1 MEAALMNS
9 RGRNIGILWSL
20 VVGAFALMPLVIII
34 VSSFSSVAFGAWPPP
49 GWSLRWYANLSEQ
62 TGLMDAVALSLLVA
76 LPTTFLT
83 CVVGLCASIALV
95 RHTFVG
101 KRLVNGLSFAP
112 IVVPKVALGF
122 ALFIYLNRLGLFN
135 LGPLGLIAAHI
146 VITLPF
152 ATTFLSA
159 ALVRADREVEAA
171 AIDLGATP
179 IRAFLR
185 VGLPQIR
192 SALTA
197 TALFV
202 FIISF
207 DEVDTSVFLI
217 PLNEQTLPTWMFQ
230 YMQKY
235 QDPTLAA
242 LSAILIAVSLLV
254 AASGAVLLNRSGVLT
269 TLLSTNRRT

>member
-1 MEAALMNS
+1 MGS
-9 RGRNIGILWSL
+9 TRGRYGALLWS
-20 VVGAFALMPLVIII
+20 VVVALFALSPLVIIVI
-34 VSSFSSVAFGAWPPP
+34 SSFSSVAYGTWPPP
-49 GWSLRWYANLSEQ
+49 GWSLRWYSNLAEQ
-62 TGLMDAVALSLLVA
+62 SGLGDAVVLSLLVA
-76 LPTTFLT
+76 VPATLLSM
-83 CVVGLCASIALV
+83 VIGLSAAVGLV

-101 KRLVNGLSFAP
+101 RRLVEGLSFAP
-112 IVVPKVALGF
+112 VLVPKVALGF

-135 LGPLGLIAAHI
+135 VGPIGLIAAHI

-152 ATTFLSA
+152 VTTFLSA

-171 AIDLGATP
+171 AVDLGATP
-179 IRAFLR
+179 LVAFLR
-185 VGLPQIR
+185 VGIPQIR
-192 SALTA
+192 DALIA

-242 LSAILIAVSLLV
+242 LSTVLIAISLLV
-254 AASGAVLLNRSGVLT
+254 AASVAALLNRSGVLA
-269 TLLSTNRRT
+269 TLLSPSQRN

>member
-1 MEAALMNS
+1 MK
-9 RGRNIGILWSL
+9 RRTP
-20 VVGAFALMPLVIII
+20 VVGALWSAAIALFALLPLGIIMI
-34 VSSFSSVAFGAWPPP
+34 SSFSSVAYGAWPPP
-49 GWSLRWYANLSEQ
+49 GWSPRWYTNLGEQ
-62 TGLMDAVALSLLVA
+62 IGLLDAVVLSVLVA
-76 LPTTFLT
+76 VPATAIT
-83 CVVGLCASIALV
+83 CLVGLCASVALV

-101 KRLVNGLSFAP
+101 KRLVTGLSFAP

-122 ALFIYLNRLGLFN
+122 ALFIYLSRLGLFSI
-135 LGPLGLIAAHI
+135 GPLGLIAAHI
-146 VITLPF
+146 IITLPF

-171 AIDLGATP
+171 AIDLGASP
-179 IRAFLR
+179 LRAFLR

-192 SALTA
+192 GALVA

-217 PLNEQTLPTWMFQ
+217 PFNEQTLPTWMFQ

-242 LSAILIAVSLLV
+242 LSTILIAGSLLV
-254 AASGAVLLNRSGVLT
+254 AAIGAVLLGRSGVLA
-269 TLLSTNRRT
+269 TLLSATRRT

>member
-34 VSSFSSVAFGAWPPP
+34 ISSFSSVAFGAWPPP

-101 KRLVNGLSFAP
+101 KRLVNGLS
-112 IVVPKVALGF
+112 VALGF

-192 SALTA
+192 GALIA

-269 TLLSTNRRT
+269 TLLSTNRRI